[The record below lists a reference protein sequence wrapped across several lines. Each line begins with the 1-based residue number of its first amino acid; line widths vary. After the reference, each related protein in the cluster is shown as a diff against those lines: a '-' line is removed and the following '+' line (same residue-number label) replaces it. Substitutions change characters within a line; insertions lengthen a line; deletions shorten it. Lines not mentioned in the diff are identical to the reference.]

1 MTDLIDLVQLQEIG
15 DSLVD
20 LFEITLPNGTVVR
33 FVSGLEDGQTNLYF
47 PSSVKTAAGRYTP
60 HEYYALPIQVTE
72 IDFSTSGPL
81 PRPSLTMA
89 NIPVL
94 ARTLN
99 NNYDGLTDEVT
110 LRDTLDAE
118 GIYGNRDLLGS
129 RVVCRKTLKKYTF
142 SGNDVQQGTASISP
156 PVEFP
161 TQTFIIDRV
170 AGENEIMVEFE
181 LASPID
187 VEGVV
192 VPGRIIVGKYCSWT
206 YQGQQVGRQGGC
218 DWPAN
223 SNGRFYDVTNSVITK
238 DISTIAQYSTS
249 TSYSVADR
257 VKTVNTG
264 TGWFR
269 IWEAK
274 RSVPPNRYPPTNK
287 GFWRRLDV
295 CSKTIEGCKVRFQ
308 GNPTD
313 ETLDTSNALPFG
325 GFPGTKKFK

>member
-20 LFEITLPNGTVVR
+20 LFEITLPQGTIVR

-47 PSSVKTAAGRYTP
+47 PSSARTASGKYTP
-60 HEYYALPIQVTE
+60 HEYYALPIQVSE

-81 PRPSLTMA
+81 PRPSLMMA

-94 ARTLN
+94 ARTLVAN
-99 NNYDGLTDEVT
+99 NDGINDEVT

-118 GIYGNRDLLGS
+118 GIDGNRDLLGS

-142 SGNDVQQGTASISP
+142 NTNEVRDGVADISP

-192 VPGRIIVGKYCSWT
+192 VPGRIIVGKYCSWS
-206 YQGQQVGRQGGC
+206 YQGQQIGRLGGC

-223 SNGRFYDVTNSVITK
+223 SRGRFYDVNNNVITK
-238 DISTIAQYSTS
+238 DISTIAQYSSSNTYS
-249 TSYSVADR
+249 TAD
-257 VKTVNTG
+257 VVQTISTA
-264 TGWFR
+264 TGWYR

-274 RSVPPNRYPPTNK
+274 KSVPANRPPDTNK
-287 GFWRRLDV
+287 AFWRRLDV

-308 GNPTD
+308 GNSTD
-313 ETLDTSNALPFG
+313 STLDTSNALPFG